1 MSLFWRIF
9 GLNAVVLGSAT
20 ALLLWAP
27 VTVSVPVVLTEAVIL
42 VGGLVVM
49 LVANA
54 ALLRWGLSPLDR
66 LTRLMTTVDLLRPGQ
81 RLPAHGGGE
90 VADLIRTF
98 NAMLDRLEQERATSS
113 ARVLLAQEAE
123 RRRIAQ
129 ELHDEVG
136 QSMTAILLALK
147 RAADA
152 ADPPLRDE
160 LHQAQEIT
168 RESLDE
174 VRRLVRRLR
183 PGVLDDLGLV
193 AALTSLTS
201 DFATHTGLRVVRRF
215 DAELPALD
223 PETELVL
230 YRVAQESLTNAARH
244 ADAERVEVA
253 LTRADGAVVLAIT
266 DDGRGI
272 KTACEGA
279 GIRGM
284 RERALLIGAALDITD
299 AAEGPGGSAG
309 PGGFGG
315 NGTPGTSGA
324 PGGSSTGV
332 SRGSSTGVS
341 GWSTAGASR
350 ASAAGV
356 ARGATLADMSS
367 GAAPAVGAPASSG
380 PARPAPADATAP
392 VRTGTATGTGTGT
405 GSGTGPAAGPGTRVR
420 LTAPL
425 PSKPRKQP

>member
-9 GLNAVVLGSAT
+9 ALNAVVLGTAT

-42 VGGLVVM
+42 VGGLAVM

-54 ALLRWGLSPLDR
+54 ALLRLGLAPLER

-90 VADLIRTF
+90 VAEVIRTF
-98 NAMLDRLEQERATSS
+98 NAMLERLEQERAASS

-136 QSMTAILLALK
+136 QSMTAILLGLK
-147 RAADA
+147 RAADDA
-152 ADPPLRDE
+152 PEALRRD
-160 LHQAQEIT
+160 LHEVQEIT
-168 RESLDE
+168 RDSLDE

-193 AALTSLTS
+193 SALTSLTEEI
-201 DFATHTGLRVVRRF
+201 ATHTGLKIARRF
-215 DAELPALD
+215 DADLPALD

-230 YRVAQESLTNAARH
+230 YRVVQESLTNAARH
-244 ADAERVEVA
+244 ADAERVTVA
-253 LTRADGAVVLAIT
+253 LGAADGAVVLSVT
-266 DDGRGI
+266 DDGCGI
-272 KTACEGA
+272 NAPCEGA

-284 RERALLIGAALDITD
+284 RERALLIGGTLTITPAAGT
-299 AAEGPGGSAG
+299 
-309 PGGFGG
+309 
-315 NGTPGTSGA
+315 GTPAAPVGTRATTPATA
-324 PGGSSTGV
+324 PGG
-332 SRGSSTGVS
+332 RL
-341 GWSTAGASR
+341 
-350 ASAAGV
+350 AA
-356 ARGATLADMSS
+356 
-367 GAAPAVGAPASSG
+367 
-380 PARPAPADATAP
+380 
-392 VRTGTATGTGTGT
+392 GTATPGGLATRPAGRAGTH
-405 GSGTGPAAGPGTRVR
+405 VR

-425 PSKPRKQP
+425 SGKQP

>member
-9 GLNAVVLGSAT
+9 GLNAVVLGTAT

-49 LVANA
+49 LVANG
-54 ALLRWGLSPLDR
+54 ALLRWGLAPLDR

-81 RLPAHGGGE
+81 RLPVDGGGE
-90 VADLIRTF
+90 VTELIRTF
-98 NAMLDRLEQERATSS
+98 NAMLDRLEHERATSS

-136 QSMTAILLALK
+136 QSMTAVLLALK
-147 RAADA
+147 RAADQA
-152 ADPPLRDE
+152 EAPLRGE
-160 LHQAQEIT
+160 LHQVQEIT

-193 AALTSLTS
+193 SALTSLTS
-201 DFATHTGLRVVRRF
+201 DFATHTGLKVVRRF
-215 DAELPALD
+215 EADLPALE

-230 YRVAQESLTNAARH
+230 YRVAQEGLTNAARH

-253 LTRADGAVVLAIT
+253 LTHGDGAVVLDIT

-272 KTACEGA
+272 KAACEGA

-284 RERALLIGAALDITD
+284 RERALLIGGALDITD
-299 AAEGPGGSAG
+299 A
-309 PGGFGG
+309 
-315 NGTPGTSGA
+315 
-324 PGGSSTGV
+324 
-332 SRGSSTGVS
+332 
-341 GWSTAGASR
+341 
-350 ASAAGV
+350 
-356 ARGATLADMSS
+356 
-367 GAAPAVGAPASSG
+367 
-380 PARPAPADATAP
+380 PAPA
-392 VRTGTATGTGTGT
+392 TGTGT
-405 GSGTGPAAGPGTRVR
+405 GSGTSTGVGSGSGSGSGGRSPGTRVR
-420 LTAPL
+420 LTAPVAPSVAAPL
-425 PSKPRKQP
+425 PSNPRKHP